1 MEWLPLETER
11 LVLRRFGVAD
21 LPAFQAYR
29 QDAELSRYQG
39 WQPVPDAEAL
49 RFLHEQE
56 RAQLGVR
63 GAWLQVAL
71 TRRSDGGLIG
81 DLGLCVRDEALG
93 AVELG
98 FTLARWA
105 QKRGFASEAVS
116 SVLGALFERGLARTA
131 IAVTDARNQAS
142 IALLDRV
149 GFRQARAVDTVFRNE
164 ACRELTFVLSA
175 AAHAALAR
183 AERAHDPSS
192 A

>member
-1 MEWLPLETER
+1 METER
-11 LVLRRFGVAD
+11 LLLRRFGVGD
-21 LPAFQAYR
+21 LSAFQAYR

-39 WQPVPDAEAL
+39 WQPVPDVEAQ
-49 RFLHEQE
+49 RFLREQAH
-56 RAQLGVR
+56 AQLGAR

-71 TRRSDGGLIG
+71 TRRQDAALIG

-116 SVLGALFERGLARTA
+116 AVLAALFGRGLARSA

-142 IALLDRV
+142 IALLERT
-149 GFRQARAVDTVFRNE
+149 GFRQARSVETVFRNE
-164 ACRELTFVLSA
+164 VCRELTFGLTA
-175 AAHAALAR
+175 AAHAAQAR
-183 AERAHDPSS
+183 V
-192 A
+192 